1 MPTQRFV
8 LNVNGVDRSL
18 IADPEKSLADVLR
31 DQLLLTGCKVCCSEG
46 QCGTCTVIIDGAA
59 VRACLK
65 PLGEVEKGAK
75 ITTIEGI
82 GTPDNLHPLQVA
94 WMAHGSAQC
103 GICTPGFLMS
113 AKVLLEKNPSPTRE
127 EVRTWFDVK
136 KNACRCTGYKPLV
149 DSVMDAAAV
158 LRGEKKK
165 EELLFEPAENGSILG
180 SMYHRPSAVAKVTG
194 TWDFGADVALHM
206 PPDTLRLALVQAE
219 VSHANIKGIDTSE
232 AEAMPGVAKVVTWR
246 DVKGKN
252 AITGLITFP
261 TNKGDGWD
269 RPILCKDKVFQYGD
283 AIAIVCADTEEQ
295 ARAAAAKVKVDL
307 EVLPAYMSAPA
318 AMAPDAIEIH
328 PGVPNIYYE
337 QGVKKG
343 EETKPLLEKADYVVE
358 ATTYCSRQP
367 HLHLEPDCGQAYL
380 EDNGRLTIQSKSI
393 GLHLHHAMIAPG
405 IGIEPDKLRL
415 VQNGAGGTFGYKFS
429 PTMEAL
435 LGVACLATGRPVSLN
450 YNQYQ
455 NITYTGKRSPVE
467 MQIKLAADKTGK
479 LEAMETNWWVDHGP
493 YSEFG
498 DLLTVRQGQFTGAGY
513 DIPNIRGKGQTVCTN
528 HAWGSAFRAYGS
540 PQSFLA
546 SEIAMDM
553 LAEKMGVDPFDLRYQ
568 NIYRPGVTTPTGQ
581 VPDVYCLE
589 GLFDLMRPKYKE
601 AVARCKA
608 LSTPEKPRGVG
619 LSVGIYGCGL
629 DGPDGSAT
637 AIELTP
643 TGVTVYNS
651 WQDHG
656 QGADLAALT
665 ITHETL
671 RPLGLHPSQIHL
683 EMNDTL
689 LPNSGP
695 SGGSRSNVF
704 TGNATRVAAEMLLNA
719 MRKPDGTYRTY
730 EEMVAE
736 KIPLHY
742 DGKWVAA
749 DCTACDPDTCQGK
762 PFPVYMYEVFMPEVE
777 VDPRTGKV
785 KVVKFTTAVDVGTI
799 VNRATVEGQIYGG
812 LAQGIG
818 LALTEDFEDLKY
830 HTSLKNCGLPYIKD
844 IPDDIEIL
852 FQETPRP
859 LGPFGAAGVGE
870 APLTAPHPAILNAIY
885 NACGIR
891 ILRVPALP
899 KVVKAALDA
908 KAKEQQPAHV

>member
-1 MPTQRFV
+1 MEKRV
-8 LNVNGVDRSL
+8 LNVNGVDRPV
-18 IADPEKSLADVLR
+18 IIDPEGSLVKVLR
-31 DQLLLTGCKVCCSEG
+31 EQLLLTGCKACCAEG
-46 QCGTCTVIIDGAA
+46 QCGTCTVLIN
-59 VRACLK
+59 
-65 PLGEVEKGAK
+65 GEPIRSCMVLMEDLEKDAK

-113 AKVLLEKNPSPTRE
+113 AKALLDKNNKPARE
-127 EVRTWFDVK
+127 EVRDWFQAN

-165 EELLFEPAENGSILG
+165 EDLLFKQTPDNGSILG
-180 SMYHRPSAVAKVTG
+180 STYHRPSALAKVTG

-219 VSHANIKGIDTSE
+219 VSHANIRGIDTSE
-232 AEAMPGVAKVVTWR
+232 AEKMPGVVKVVTWK

-269 RPILCKDKVFQYGD
+269 RPILCKEKVFQYGD
-283 AIAIVCADTEEQ
+283 AIAIVCADTEEH
-295 ARAAAAKVKVDL
+295 ARAAAAEVKVDL
-307 EVLPAYMSAPA
+307 EVLPAYMSGPA

-328 PGVPNIYYE
+328 PGTPNVYFE
-337 QGVKKG
+337 QGVVKG
-343 EETKPLLEKADYVVE
+343 EETAPIMAKAACTVE
-358 ATTYCSRQP
+358 TETYCSRQP
-367 HLHLEPDCGQAYL
+367 HLHLEPDCGQAYMDD
-380 EDNGRLTIQSKSI
+380 EGRLIIQSKSI
-393 GLHLHHAMIAPG
+393 GLHLHHAMICPG
-405 IGIEPDKLRL
+405 IGVPPDKLRL
-415 VQNGAGGTFGYKFS
+415 IQNGTGGTFGYKFS

-450 YNQYQ
+450 YSQFQ
-455 NITYTGKRSPVE
+455 NITYTGKRSPAE
-467 MQIKLAADKTGK
+467 IKIKLGADKNGK
-479 LEAMETNWWVDHGP
+479 LLAMETDWWLDHGP

-498 DLLTVRQGQFTGAGY
+498 DLVTSRQGQFTGAGY
-513 DIPNIRGKGQTVCTN
+513 DIPNIRGKGVTVCTN
-528 HAWGSAFRAYGS
+528 HAWGSAFRAFGS

-546 SEIAMDM
+546 SEIAIDM
-553 LAEKMGVDPFDLRYQ
+553 LAEKMGVDPFDLRYK
-568 NIYRPGVTTPTGQ
+568 NIYRPGATTPTQQ

-589 GLFDLMRPKYKE
+589 SMFDKLRPKYEE
-601 AVARCKA
+601 AKKRCKA
-608 LSTPEKPRGVG
+608 LSRDNVKRGVG
-619 LSVGIYGCGL
+619 LALGLYGCGL
-629 DGPDGSAT
+629 DGPDSSQA
-637 AIELTP
+637 AVELTP
-643 TGVTVYNS
+643 TGVTVLNC

-656 QGADLAALT
+656 QGSDLSSLT
-665 ITHETL
+665 IAHEVL
-671 RPLGLHPSQIHL
+671 RAAGIKPEQIEL
-683 EMNDTL
+683 KMNDTL

-704 TGNATRVAAEMLLNA
+704 TGNAIKIAAEMLLKA

-730 EEMVAE
+730 DEMVAE
-736 KIPLHY
+736 KIPVHY
-742 DGKWVAA
+742 DGKWVAS
-749 DCTACDPDTCQGK
+749 DCTACDANTCKGN
-762 PFPVYMYEVFMPEVE
+762 PFPVYMYELFMPEVE
-777 VDPRTGKV
+777 VDMETGEV
-785 KVVKFTTAVDVGTI
+785 KVVKFTTVVDVGTI
-799 VNRATVEGQIYGG
+799 INRATVEGQIYGG

-818 LALTEDFEDLKY
+818 LALTEDFEDLKF

-844 IPDDIEIL
+844 VPDDIEII

-870 APLTAPHPAILNAIY
+870 APLTAPHPAILNAIH

-891 ILRVPALP
+891 ITRVPALP
-899 KVVKAALDA
+899 KVVKAAIEA
-908 KAKEQQPAHV
+908 KHGVLA